1 MTEFTATVGA
11 NVVDYF
17 GNDVFG
23 ILGTGT
29 AVNQTSQAG
38 SFTLNVGGEA
48 TPPIRSATEPPTTA
62 TKRWASAFR
71 GAQRFRVGE
80 APTQ

>member
-1 MTEFTATVGA
+1 MTEFTARVGA
-11 NVVDYF
+11 NVVDCF

-29 AVNQTSQAG
+29 AFNQTSQAG

-48 TPPIRSATEPPTTA
+48 PP
-62 TKRWASAFR
+62 
-71 GAQRFRVGE
+71 Q
-80 APTQ
+80 